1 MNERL
6 LIVDDEADFRAFV
19 RQVGEGVG
27 FDVTEAGEPA
37 AFMKYYQDLNP
48 VAIVLDIILPNAD
61 GIELV
66 RWLADR
72 GFGGRLAVVTGH
84 NPRYARAAEALGA
97 ASGMKVTILTKPVKI
112 VDLRAALAPA

>member
-1 MNERL
+1 MSERL
-6 LIVDDEADFRAFV
+6 LIVDDEPDFRAYV

-27 FDVTEAGEPA
+27 FEVTEAGEPA
-37 AFMKYYQDLNP
+37 AFMKLYEDLQP
-48 VAIVLDIILPNAD
+48 EAIVLDIILPNAD

-66 RWLADR
+66 RWLANR

-97 ASGMKVTILTKPVKI
+97 ASGMKVTILTKPVRLA
-112 VDLRAALAPA
+112 DLRAALAAP

>member
-1 MNERL
+1 MRESL
-6 LIVDDEADFRAFV
+6 LIVDDEPDFRAYV
-19 RQVGEGVG
+19 RQVGEQAG
-27 FDVTEAGEPA
+27 FSVVETGEPA
-37 AFMKYYQDLNP
+37 AFMKFYSDLKP
-48 VAIVLDIILPNAD
+48 AAIVLDIILPNAD

-66 RWLADR
+66 RWLVDR

-112 VDLRAALAPA
+112 ADLRAALAPA